1 MAGAGVVAGL
11 MLVAAGVR
19 VVAWFQ
25 KAVLFD
31 DGPLFLAMADA
42 IRDGDWPSVLGHDYH
57 PLYSALIAA
66 VAELGVEPE
75 TAAVGLSIVGGSL
88 AVGLLYGFVCDSFG
102 PTPAA
107 IAAFLLALHPRAVAY
122 SSDVQSEGVYM
133 ALFLAAVWMAWRG
146 LQRKPSLVTGAVT
159 GGVVGLAYLV
169 RPEGLGLLAV
179 AMGGAG
185 FVAISRRADLGS
197 LLGWSIALMAV
208 AFLTVAPY
216 LMGLRSER
224 GEWMLTPKKSLSTI
238 VPFMETTVPSY
249 GVQFAESQRRAV
261 GRIGRPTPPR
271 RAHADAASATP
282 GPRSRGEILLDWGA
296 TNLSA
301 LRYDLLLLV
310 ILGVAACWGRPGPR
324 AGFVSAI
331 VVLYLVALYGLAS
344 NAGYV
349 SRRHALIPLLPLL
362 GYAAAGVL
370 HAGRLVGGV
379 LKPMGGT
386 RPSAPARWNRIGVAA
401 VLFAYAALALPADLS
416 ARRTESAAIRQA
428 AEWLR
433 EETPSL
439 SRVAAAR
446 LRTAYYAGASFEP
459 LPSPGDPDAGRLL
472 RESGVN
478 YLVVGEEEFG
488 HLSGIDGAPFEFVE
502 IYRVHSDGRAGIV
515 LKRIPAP

>member
-1 MAGAGVVAGL
+1 
-11 MLVAAGVR
+11 MLFAAGVR

-42 IRDGDWPSVLGHDYH
+42 IRDGDWPAVLGHDYH

-66 VAELGVEPE
+66 VAELGVGPE

-102 PTPAA
+102 PIPAA

-133 ALFLAAVWMAWRG
+133 ALFLGAVWVTWRG
-146 LQRKPSLVTGAVT
+146 LQRKPSLAMGAVT

-169 RPEGLGLLAV
+169 RPEGLGLLGV
-179 AMGGAG
+179 AMVGAG

-224 GEWMLTPKKSLSTI
+224 GEWLLTPKKSLSTI
-238 VPFMETTVPSY
+238 VPFMETTAPKF
-249 GVQFAESQRRAV
+249 GVQFVESQRRAV
-261 GRIGRPTPPR
+261 DRIGRPTPPR
-271 RAHADAASATP
+271 PAHADAESGKP
-282 GPRSRGEILLDWGA
+282 GPRLRGEVLLDWGA

-301 LRYDLLLLV
+301 LRYDLLLLIV
-310 ILGVAACWGRPGPR
+310 FGVSACWGRPGPR

-331 VVLYLVALYGLAS
+331 AVLYLVALYGLAL

-370 HAGRLVGGV
+370 YAGRLLGGV
-379 LKPMGGT
+379 LKPLG
-386 RPSAPARWNRIGVAA
+386 SVQSLAPGRWNQVGVVA
-401 VLFAYAALALPADLS
+401 VLFAYAALALPADL
-416 ARRTESAAIRQA
+416 APRRTESAAVRQA

-433 EETPSL
+433 EEAPSQ

-459 LPSPGDPDAGRLL
+459 LPSPGDPHADRLL
-472 RESGVN
+472 RESGVD
-478 YLVVGEEEFG
+478 YVVVGEEEFG
-488 HLSGIDGAPFEFVE
+488 HLSGIDAAPFEFVE
-502 IYRVHSDGRAGIV
+502 IYRVQSEGRVGIV
-515 LKRIPAP
+515 LEKIPAP